1 MEKKKI
7 PLPKFKS
14 IDEMAHFFD
23 NNSPLDV
30 EGFEEVDIKF
40 AKAPSDRGSKKV
52 CGIKRKR
59 SLPR

>member
-1 MEKKKI
+1 MKKI

-23 NNSPLDV
+23 NNSLLDI

-40 AKAPSDRGSKKV
+40 VRAPKRV
-52 CGIKRKR
+52 HGIKRKR
-59 SLPR
+59 PR

>member
-40 AKAPSDRGSKKV
+40 VKAADNTPGRP
-52 CGIKRKR
+52 IQKRRR
-59 SLPR
+59 SIHHR